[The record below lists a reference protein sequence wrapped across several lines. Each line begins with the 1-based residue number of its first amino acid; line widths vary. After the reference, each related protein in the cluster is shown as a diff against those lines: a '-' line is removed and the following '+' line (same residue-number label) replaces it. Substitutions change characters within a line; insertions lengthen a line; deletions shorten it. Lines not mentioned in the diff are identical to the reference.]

1 MAKFKVSYTYRRKGN
16 NSGGTQATK
25 TVQAGSASMAV
36 SIIKS
41 EMQMKGQ
48 EFFLKQVVEV
58 K

>member
-1 MAKFKVSYTYRRKGN
+1 MKKFKVSYTYRLKGN

-25 TVQAGSASMAV
+25 TVQSANASSAV
-36 SIIKS
+36 SAVKS
-41 EMQMKGQ
+41 EIQMKGC